1 MKENIKMNDHFA
13 ELLEEYEHQQPKLG
27 QIVQGTVLEIDE
39 NAVILD
45 IGAHRDAIVP
55 GKELEQLDEATL
67 ASLTVGSKVPVYVAG
82 KSDYEDEL
90 VVSIEKGLELQDWE
104 RAREAMENE
113 TLLDLE
119 VTGHN
124 KGGLLVAFGRIT
136 GFIPNSH
143 IPGLQR
149 WYSREQLSSIKTGKL
164 GETLVARVLE
174 IDPDRQR
181 FVLSA
186 QAGEE
191 KRREKRLKELEVG
204 ERVNGIVSNV
214 VQFGAFVDLGGVDG
228 LIHVSNLSWDQSRKP
243 SEILQVGEQVEVLV
257 EKVDMDRERVSLNRK
272 ALLANPWEKFAEM
285 YKVGD
290 LVEGTVANVHDY
302 GAFVQLTP
310 EISGLVHVSEILLAG
325 ASAPGDLVRS
335 GDKLL
340 VQILEIDTEEERISL
355 SMRQVPYDDYEAWM
369 QEDTEKF
376 VVDLEEKPAAAPE
389 PEPEPEPEPAAEE
402 GPAEPA

>member
-1 MKENIKMNDHFA
+1 MTDHFA
-13 ELLEEYEHQQPKLG
+13 DLLEEYEHQQPKMG
-27 QIVQGTVLEIDE
+27 QIVQGTILEIDD

-55 GKELEQLDEATL
+55 GKELEQLDEKTRAE
-67 ASLTVGSKVPVYVAG
+67 LTIGSKVPVYVSG
-82 KSDYEDEL
+82 KSEYEDEL

-113 TLLDLE
+113 TLLELE

-136 GFIPNSH
+136 GFVPNSH

-149 WYSREQLSSIKTGKL
+149 WYSHEQLGAIKTSKI
-164 GETLVARVLE
+164 GEKLVARVLE
-174 IDPDRQR
+174 IDRDRQR

-191 KRREKRLKELEVG
+191 KRRENRLKELEVG
-204 ERVNGIVSNV
+204 ERVSGIVSNV

-228 LIHVSNLSWDQSRKP
+228 LIHVSNLAWDQSRKP
-243 SEILQVGEQVEVLV
+243 SEILQVGEQVEVLI
-257 EKVDMDRERVSLNRK
+257 EKVDLERERVSLNRK
-272 ALLANPWEKFAEM
+272 ALLPNPWEKFAEK

-290 LVEGTVANVHDY
+290 LVEGIVANVHDY

-325 ASAPGDLVRS
+325 ANSPSDLVRTD
-335 GDKLL
+335 DKLL

-369 QEDTEKF
+369 QEDNNKYE
-376 VVDLEEKPAAAPE
+376 VQLEDKPVPAE
-389 PEPEPEPEPAAEE
+389 EPA
-402 GPAEPA
+402 